1 LALMALRAVDRRAEE
16 SASDVPVVSTSP
28 PTKRRPSWV
37 LAGAAMVVLA
47 ALLGAYVFQAVT
59 DEMTVVV
66 AAGDLAPGEP
76 IDAADLRVVRMGQA
90 GDLRAIQS
98 DQQDLIIG
106 RVPRAPIPA
115 GTVLNTSLFVAE
127 ADALPAGRVVVGGT
141 FEPGAVP
148 TASLRAGDEVALIV
162 VTPTGPAAPAG
173 GEGDA
178 AATVIGEATIWAV
191 ADPGSIGDTGGVP
204 TDVFVSLL
212 VDEDLQTTV
221 AQAAASGLLRLSLI
235 GP

>member
-1 LALMALRAVDRRAEE
+1 MALRAVDRGADEP
-16 SASDVPVVSTSP
+16 ASDVPVVSTSP

-76 IDAADLRVVRMGQA
+76 IDAADLRVVQMGRA
-90 GDLRAIQS
+90 GDLRAIES

-106 RVPRAPIPA
+106 RMPRAPIPA

-127 ADALPAGRVVVGGT
+127 ADALPAGRVVVGAT
-141 FEPGAVP
+141 VEPGAVP

-162 VTPTGPAAPAG
+162 VTPTGPAAAPAG
-173 GEGDA
+173 DEGDA
-178 AATVIGEATIWAV
+178 VATVIGEATIWAV
-191 ADPGSIGDTGGVP
+191 ADPGSIGDSGGVP
-204 TDVFVSLL
+204 TSVFVSLL
-212 VDEDLQTTV
+212 VDDDLQTTV